1 MFREELPAPRHKY
14 EWTDIEFKEAVRAA
28 HQSACEPVSAFANT
42 AGGRLVFGVRYGGE
56 LFEQNSVCGPD
67 LERVECRPA

>member
-1 MFREELPAPRHKY
+1 MTREEFPDSMRKY
-14 EWTDIEFKEAVRAA
+14 EWTNIEFQKVARAA
-28 HQSACEPVSAFANT
+28 LKSAHETDSAFANT

-56 LFEQNSVCGPD
+56 SFEQNSVRGLD

>member
-1 MFREELPAPRHKY
+1 MFREELLGPPQKY
-14 EWTDIEFKEAVRAA
+14 EWRDIKFKEAARAA
-28 HQSACEPVSAFANT
+28 LKSVCEPISVFANT